1 MNETHAF
8 TEEQKQYLHGFV
20 AGSGLTHSVAA
31 VPTFAAA
38 LGVSASPSAP
48 AREPSVP
55 VGPEAIHYQAQDR
68 QVAAGGKLTAEE
80 QAKRKRFPL
89 DQWDDLRRHAAE
101 GKFPRGTDVLA
112 FKYQGLFYTAPAQ
125 DAYMCRLRF
134 AGGIVPTFQARA
146 VADVAERYAGGYADV
161 TTRANF
167 QLREIRAADAV
178 DVIEALHGAGIVNRG
193 AGADNVRNVT
203 GSPAAGV
210 DPHELA
216 DVRPLCREMH
226 HYILNHRELYG
237 LPRKFN
243 IAFDGGGAVGSV
255 EDTND
260 IGFAAVRVGEG
271 RCDEAGAPVTP
282 SVYFRLA
289 LGGITGHKDFA
300 RDAGVLL
307 EPAECVPVAAAALRV
322 FIDHGDRTDR
332 KKARLKYVLDRWG
345 IDRYVRETEMVLG
358 RKLRRLPLADCEPR
372 RSADKHGH
380 LGFHPQRQPGLYY
393 VGVLLPVGRLT
404 AQQLRGLADLADRFG
419 GGAVGAALRLTV
431 WQNLLITD
439 IPADHVESARAEIE
453 HLGLHCDASNV
464 RGGLVACTGAAG
476 CKYAMAH
483 TKQDAT
489 RLADYVDGRV
499 ALDTPVNIH
508 LTGCPHS
515 CAQHYMGD
523 IGLLGTK
530 VESGDDMV
538 EAYHVFVGGGYG
550 AEQAVGAEL
559 YRNVPAGELPAVV
572 ERMLL
577 AYRENRTGP
586 QETFHDF
593 TRRLPAEA
601 LRELFDRQ
609 GAAAQMYPLK
619 PEE

>member
-1 MNETHAF
+1 MSVEEAF

-20 AGSGLTHSVAA
+20 AGSGLAQLPAA
-31 VPTFAAA
+31 APTFAAT
-38 LGVSASPSAP
+38 LGIDPNSAASGPSAEGVAP
-48 AREPSVP
+48 
-55 VGPEAIHYQAQDR
+55 GPEAIHYRAQDR
-68 QVAAGGKLTAEE
+68 QVAAGGKLTPEE

-89 DQWDDLRRHAAE
+89 DQWDDLCRHAAE
-101 GKFPRGTDVLA
+101 NRFPKGTDVLA

-134 AGGIVPTFQARA
+134 PGGIVPTFQARV
-146 VADVAERYAGGYADV
+146 VADVADLYGGGDADV

-178 DVIEALHGAGIVNRG
+178 NVLEALHGAGVINRG

-203 GSPAAGV
+203 GSPTAGV
-210 DPHELA
+210 DPQELI
-216 DVRPLCREMH
+216 DTRPLSRALH

-243 IAFDGGGAVGSV
+243 IAFDGGGAVGAV

-271 RCDEAGAPVTP
+271 KADGDGKAVPPG
-282 SVYFRLA
+282 VYFRMA

-307 EPAECVPVAAAALRV
+307 TPGECVPVAAAALRV
-322 FIDHGDRTDR
+322 FIEHGDRTDR
-332 KKARLKYVLDRWG
+332 RKARLKYVLDARG
-345 IDRYVRETEMVLG
+345 IDWYVRETEAALG
-358 RKLRRLPLADCEPR
+358 RELRRLKPEDCEPR
-372 RSADKHGH
+372 LPVAKHGH

-404 AQQLRGLADLADRFG
+404 SSQLRGLADLADRHG
-419 GGAVGAALRLTV
+419 GGTLRLTV
-431 WQNLLITD
+431 WQNLLISD
-439 IPADHVESARAEIE
+439 VREADRDLVRDEIQR
-453 HLGLHCDASNV
+453 LGLHCDASNV

-483 TKQDAT
+483 TKQHAAALAEYLDPRV
-489 RLADYVDGRV
+489 RLDV
-499 ALDTPVNIH
+499 PVNIH
-508 LTGCPHS
+508 FTGCPHS

-523 IGLLGTK
+523 IGLLGTR
-530 VESGDDMV
+530 VEAGEEMA

-550 AEQAVGAEL
+550 ADQSIGRELFRNVLAAEL
-559 YRNVPAGELPAVV
+559 PGVV
-572 ERMLL
+572 ERLL
-577 AYRENRTGP
+577 LSYVENRESAA
-586 QETFHDF
+586 ETFREF
-593 TRRLPAEA
+593 TSRLPAE
-601 LRELFDRQ
+601 R
-609 GAAAQMYPLK
+609 LK
-619 PEE
+619 QLCDQPAPVG